1 MLATAARIRAATVQR
16 GSRMDSNSRII
27 EDLYAAFV
35 RGDVPFILERI
46 TDDVRFENSDS
57 PEIPHSGVYTGKD
70 AVTRFFNDLGG
81 ALDVTSFDP
90 ATYLASGDEV
100 MTTGAWSCVA
110 RATGKAFTA
119 QWAMRFL
126 LRDGKVCFARVYEDT
141 AVTAAALR

>member
-1 MLATAARIRAATVQR
+1 M
-16 GSRMDSNSRII
+16 
-27 EDLYAAFV
+27 
-35 RGDVPFILERI
+35 
-46 TDDVRFENSDS
+46 

-70 AVTRFFNDLGG
+70 AVTRFFGDLGG

-110 RATGKAFTA
+110 RSTCKAFTA

-126 LRDGKVCFARVYEDT
+126 LRDGKVCFAHVYKDSPPSPPPRCADRAGRALSRPRRGIAPRRIVAWSASAEAEGNAAT
-141 AVTAAALR
+141 PSGSLTCAAASLATPGVRR